1 LGEREGLL
9 VVEGLFRGFEN
20 CPCRGEME
28 NYEPIGVLGK
38 GSFGKVS
45 KIRRISDGRV
55 RYSGC
60 DFYFLVLAL
69 THWVW

>member
-1 LGEREGLL
+1 MGEREGLL

-55 RYSGC
+55 R
-60 DFYFLVLAL
+60 
-69 THWVW
+69 